1 MSETTNSEAL
11 FEAFLNERDDR
22 AWSEIVESLLPSVHE
37 VDRAATRIWFYF
49 YPLTLRRALLD
60 LEESKWQTEYH
71 EQMARDLAIQGSP
84 SLGDHID
91 TSHRFLYGHRYWPE
105 VKAGVIKHA
114 SSRVATLDLAQ
125 QIRDVASQV
134 AESLR
139 VDRSLT
145 IGITAIAF
153 MTLQQV
159 GANAFKALEGK
170 VSLDARVRARS
181 PEQILKARA
190 RDDSQGLLGFLR
202 GDRKEYTVT
211 FDENDSASRF
221 NLISSQHLTT
231 AAAADKRPYHLRD
244 SRCTVN
250 EGPIPVQ
257 CRAASCGT
265 CWVGVL
271 GGGEKLSP
279 VSPLERKA
287 MKKFGYIDTDEKNP
301 IIRLSCQSQAF
312 GAVSIVMPPWNGV
325 LGKLFREKEEANAG
339 D

>member
-22 AWSEIVESLLPSVHE
+22 AWSEIVESLLPFVHE
-37 VDRAATRIWFYF
+37 VDQSATRIWFYF

-60 LEESKWQTEYH
+60 LEDSKWQQEHY
-71 EQMARDLAIQGSP
+71 EQKARDLAIQGSP
-84 SLGDHID
+84 WLGDHID

-105 VKAGVIKHA
+105 VKAAVIKHA
-114 SSRVATLDLAQ
+114 SSNVTTLDLAQ
-125 QIRDVASQV
+125 QIRDVASRV
-134 AESLR
+134 AEKPG

-145 IGITAIAF
+145 IGITAVAF

-159 GANAFKALEGK
+159 GAKAFKSSAGK
-170 VSLDARVRARS
+170 VDLDARIRSRS

-211 FDENDSASRF
+211 FDENDAASRF
-221 NLISSQHLTT
+221 NLIISQHLTT
-231 AAAADKRPYHLRD
+231 AAAADKRPYHLSD
-244 SRCTVN
+244 SRCTIN

-271 GGGEKLSP
+271 GGAEKLSP
-279 VSPLERKA
+279 VSPLERRA
-287 MKKFGYIDTDEKNP
+287 MKKFGYIDTEEKNP
-301 IIRLSCQSQAF
+301 LIRLSCQSQAF
-312 GAVSIVMPPWNGV
+312 GAVSIVLPPWNGV
-325 LGKLFREKEEANAG
+325 LGKSYREKEEANAG